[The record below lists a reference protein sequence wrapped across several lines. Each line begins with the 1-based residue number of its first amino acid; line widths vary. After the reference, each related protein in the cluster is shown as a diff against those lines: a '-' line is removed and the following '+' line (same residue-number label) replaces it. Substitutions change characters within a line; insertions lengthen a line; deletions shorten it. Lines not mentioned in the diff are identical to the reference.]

1 MGRSRSVRLL
11 LAGSLLVCLLF
22 SGLAR
27 AEFRPF
33 VAGTPVAGGLA
44 SAVDS
49 AREKL
54 VAEGLDVVG
63 EYAPTEGVHIL
74 AVSSEA
80 MRETAARSKRGG
92 YGAVI
97 SIALEQAGGETLV
110 SYQNP
115 KYIAHGYRLEGDHES
130 AFQAIAAALG
140 ATGYFGGEPISEANL
155 RTYQYAFGLE
165 TFVDPVELGGFPSF
179 SAADRQI
186 TERVKQGEL
195 GTGLVYRVEIPGKKQ
210 IVYGVA
216 MQTDD
221 PNAHGAALVQAVD
234 HDAPRGYAFL
244 PYPILLD
251 GNAAETLNLR
261 FRMAMFFPDLPM
273 MGGDASFFKLRSAPD
288 AINDLLVAV
297 VDGEIRKEERSSG
310 GGFGTF

>member
-1 MGRSRSVRLL
+1 MGKSLSVRLL
-11 LAGSLLVCLLF
+11 LVSSFLICLLF

-27 AEFRPF
+27 AAFQPF
-33 VAGTPVAGGLA
+33 VAGAPIAADVE
-44 SAVDS
+44 SAVDA

-54 VAEGLDVVG
+54 ASEGFDVVG
-63 EYAPTEGVHIL
+63 EYAPTEGVRIL
-74 AVSSEA
+74 TVSSESL
-80 MRETAARSKRGG
+80 RETASKSKRGG
-92 YGAVI
+92 YGAVV
-97 SIALEQAGGETLV
+97 SIAFEQAGGETLV

-115 KYIAHGYRLEGDHES
+115 QYLAHGYRLEGDAEP
-130 AFQAIAAALG
+130 AFQALAGALG

-165 TFVDPVELGGFPSF
+165 TFVDPVDLGSF
-179 SAADRQI
+179 DSFAAADRQI
-186 TERVKQGEL
+186 TQRVKNGEL
-195 GTGLVYRVEIPGKKQ
+195 GTELVYRVEIPGKKQ

-244 PYPILLD
+244 PYPVLLD

-261 FRMAMFFPDLPM
+261 FRMALFFPDLPM
-273 MGGDASFFKLRSAPD
+273 MGGEASFFKLRSAPD

-297 VDGEIRKEERSSG
+297 VDGEIQKEERSSG

>member
-1 MGRSRSVRLL
+1 MGKALSVRLL
-11 LAGSLLVCLLF
+11 LASSVLICLLL
-22 SGLAR
+22 SAVAR
-27 AEFRPF
+27 ADFQPF
-33 VAGTPVAGGLA
+33 VQGAPVAGEVGA
-44 SAVDS
+44 AEAAV
-49 AREKL
+49 REKL
-54 VAEGLDVVG
+54 EGEGFDVVG
-63 EYAPTEGVHIL
+63 GYAPTKGVRVL
-74 AVSSEA
+74 AVSSETL
-80 MRETAARSKRGG
+80 REVASRSKRGG
-92 YGAVI
+92 YGAVV
-97 SIALEQAGGETLV
+97 SIALEQVEGETLV

-115 KYIAHGYRLEGDHES
+115 KYLAHGYRLEAES
-130 AFQAIAAALG
+130 EPAFQSLAAALG
-140 ATGYFGGEPISEANL
+140 ATGYFGGEPISMANL

-165 TFVDPVELGGFPSF
+165 TFVDPVELGRFASF

-186 TERVKQGEL
+186 TERVEAGEL
-195 GTGLVYRVEIPGKKQ
+195 GTSLVYRVEIPGKQQ

-261 FRMAMFFPDLPM
+261 FRMALFFPDLPM
-273 MGGDASFFKLRSAPD
+273 MGGEASFFKLRSAPD

-297 VDGEIRKEERSSG
+297 VDGEMPEEERSST

>member
-1 MGRSRSVRLL
+1 MGKSRSVRLL
-11 LAGSLLVCLLF
+11 FAGSFLFFLLF

-33 VAGTPVAGGLA
+33 VEGAPVAADVESAVA
-44 SAVDS
+44 SAQEQL
-49 AREKL
+49 AN
-54 VAEGLDVVG
+54 EGLEVVG
-63 EYAPTEGVHIL
+63 AYAPAEGVHVL
-74 AVSSEA
+74 AVSNEA
-80 MRETAARSKRGG
+80 LRETASESKRGG
-92 YGAVI
+92 YGAVV
-97 SIALEQAGGETLV
+97 SIAFEQDGDQTRV

-115 KYIAHGYRLEGDHES
+115 QYIAHGYRLEGNHEP
-130 AFQAIAAALG
+130 AFQALAGALG
-140 ATGYFGGEPISEANL
+140 AKGYFGGDPISEANL

-165 TFVDPVELGGFPSF
+165 TFVDPVDLGGFASF

-186 TERVKQGEL
+186 TERVKNGEL
-195 GTGLVYRVEIPGKKQ
+195 GTELVYRVEIPGKDQ

-244 PYPILLD
+244 PYPVLLD

-261 FRMAMFFPDLPM
+261 FRMALFFPDLPM

-288 AINDLLVAV
+288 AINDLLIAV
-297 VDGEIRKEERSSG
+297 VDGEIQKEERSSA

>member
-1 MGRSRSVRLL
+1 MGKSRSVRRLL
-11 LAGSLLVCLLF
+11 MGSLLVCLF
-22 SGLAR
+22 ASGLAR
-27 AEFRPF
+27 AEFQPF
-33 VAGTPVAGGLA
+33 VEGAPFAGDVDAA
-44 SAVDS
+44 VSA

-54 VAEGLDVVG
+54 ENEGLEVVG
-63 EYAPTEGVHIL
+63 EYAPTEGVQVL
-74 AVSSEA
+74 VVSSEA
-80 MRETAARSKRGG
+80 LRETAAKSKRGG
-92 YGAVI
+92 YGAVV
-97 SIALEQAGGETLV
+97 SVAFERADGETRV

-115 KYIAHGYRLEGDHES
+115 QYIAHGYRLEGVHES
-130 AFQAIAAALG
+130 AFQALAGALG
-140 ATGYFGGEPISEANL
+140 AIGYFGGEPISEANL

-165 TFVDPVELGGFPSF
+165 TFADPVDLGSFDSF

-186 TERVKQGEL
+186 TQRVKDGEL
-195 GTGLVYRVEIPGKKQ
+195 GTKLVYRVEIPGKRQ

-244 PYPILLD
+244 PYPVLLD

-261 FRMAMFFPDLPM
+261 FRMALFFPDLPM

-288 AINDLLVAV
+288 AINDLLLAV
-297 VDGEIRKEERSSG
+297 VDGEIQKEERSSG
-310 GGFGTF
+310 SGFGTF